1 MLMPCAGAVVP
12 CTGSAAQIC
21 TIARMFKE
29 QNGRDLIDVLEE
41 ELTGDFKDGVM
52 MLVKGQAR
60 MDAEVLYDALQGI
73 GTDEERLNEILTGRH
88 PGQVEEIKAEYL
100 KLGDNADKQQTL
112 WDAVCAD
119 TTFKYERFLK
129 SMLDR
134 AGFLAFL
141 CYEAMH
147 GNKYDFTGV
156 TGIGTNEDMLI
167 RVLLSVNRDNDGVK
181 EVIRQYDDNFD
192 TGWKEELQRLAHLP
206 DVEDIK
212 SSYPRLSALGFGV
225 NAGNEETK
233 QAAAE
238 AWDAVRN
245 GPDGSNPYNK
255 DGTFYYCCAKPAD
268 SDTWEEV
275 GNSPTIWKYH
285 TNYHV
290 GPKAPTDEYEQYT
303 MPASYRCWKVP
314 LGKSLSYSITNDTS
328 FDFKDMLIWLLKD
341 KDVSGAE
348 AIHEALNSN
357 IVCQDTIMAVMASR
371 SDSMRTSI
379 AQKYERMYGNPDWQ
393 PGMPLHKLKEDIT
406 EKLDGDFA
414 DVARDMFQDGDER
427 SADYCFLA
435 MHGHSRDDDLAEKGI
450 IVDESKQDGAT
461 QQTETFFR
469 SGMLGSMGTDE
480 QRLNRIILYSNKSEL
495 ANLGT
500 AYKTKFGGYDPRTGT
515 TDTSKQLE
523 GVGPTLFDDVFGEL
537 GGEHRRL
544 LMYRFHQAKSG
555 FMHVPRKKLLRKDDM
570 PSNFPLDAIAK
581 YELRRN
587 VKAVDI
593 GVEASD
599 TLPNTEPED

>member
-1 MLMPCAGAVVP
+1 
-12 CTGSAAQIC
+12 
-21 TIARMFKE
+21 MFKE

-181 EVIRQYDDNFD
+181 EVLRTFDDNFD
-192 TGWKEELQRLAHLP
+192 IGWKEELQRLAHQP
-206 DVEDIK
+206 DIEEIK

-225 NAGNEETK
+225 NAGNEETR
-233 QAAAE
+233 AAAQQE
-238 AWDAVRN
+238 WEPVHN
-245 GPDGSNPYNK
+245 GPAGSNPYNR
-255 DGTFYYCCAKPAD
+255 DGTFFFCAQKPQD
-268 SDTWEEV
+268 DLWEQYSV
-275 GNSPTIWKYH
+275 PSGATIWKFL
-285 TNYHV
+285 TLFHV
-290 GPKAPTDEYEQYT
+290 GAKAPSIDFQEYQ
-303 MPASYRCWKVP
+303 MPSSYSLYKVP
-314 LGKSLSYSITNDTS
+314 MGKSLAYSITNDTS

-341 KDVSGAE
+341 KDMGGAE
-348 AIHEALNSN
+348 AIHDAFADSN
-357 IVCQDTIMAVMASR
+357 VCQDTIMAVMASR
-371 SDSMRTSI
+371 SNSMCTAV
-379 AQKYERMYGNPDWQ
+379 AQMYERMYGNRDWQ

-450 IVDESKQDGAT
+450 IIDESKQDGVT
-461 QQTETFFR
+461 QQTETLFR